1 MTQESKEIDVRLWCI
16 RILKKWYWILL
27 CCLLCG
33 AIGLL
38 KYFSTTPKFSVESD
52 IMIRSSE
59 TDKTL
64 PQMELMQMVGIGGSK
79 KIGDEIAVLTSRDAI
94 RQIINELDIQTEYR
108 TKDKM
113 RWVGQY
119 PYHTL
124 TVVYPPTF
132 TDTIIRTTT
141 IDIKVRK
148 SDYVVKV
155 QYGRFN
161 HSRHKV
167 RDLSQPI
174 QTCLGE
180 IHFTCRRPLE
190 QGERFRIKTLP
201 MLSCIDNYKQ
211 EITAA
216 TKSKET
222 NVITISTVTDMPRR
236 AIDVINKEIEH
247 YNLDAVMD
255 KQLLTSNTAAFIDE
269 RLRLIEQELST
280 AEDDV
285 ERYKQRN
292 GIVDIGAEARL
303 YLSESTEYRKR
314 AAEIETQLN
323 LTQFVGDFVADDTKR
338 NNLIPANLGIS
349 DESLVALINEYN
361 NTLLRRMRIQRTATD
376 DNPVISQMDNQLS
389 LLRENVIS
397 SIANVRSTLLIS
409 KSDLDKRYN
418 VVLNQQHSVPAQE
431 RQYIE
436 VARRKQ
442 MKESLYLFLYEKRE
456 ENALSLVSAVRP
468 IKVIATPQRNPSPVG
483 PRLKLI
489 GLICL
494 FLGVCIPIGIIYLC
508 DLLNTKLTD
517 DPKDLEQRMKI
528 PFAGMLVQ
536 NPQGGH
542 IVVKDG
548 EHSVSAELFRSLRNN
563 LCFMFSSS
571 GAAHVILVT
580 SGINGEGK
588 SYVSANLAVA
598 LALLGKRVAL
608 VEMDVRKPALAE
620 YFHLNAEGRLASY
633 LSDSRYAVDDAI
645 VSSDVQGLDL
655 LPSGVVPPNPGE
667 LMLNERLDLLF
678 AELRQRYDYIVVDS
692 APVAVLSDTF
702 PLGRIADM
710 TVYVSRARYTTYD
723 LVGVLNDVASQKR
736 LPNMVGVL
744 NGVKA
749 DKNDCMC
756 G

>member
-1 MTQESKEIDVRLWCI
+1 
-16 RILKKWYWILL
+16 
-27 CCLLCG
+27 
-33 AIGLL
+33 
-38 KYFSTTPKFSVESD
+38 
-52 IMIRSSE
+52 MIRSSE
-59 TDKTL
+59 ADNAL
-64 PQMELMQMVGIGGSK
+64 PQIELMQMVGIGGSK

-94 RQIINELDIQTEYR
+94 RQIINELDLQTEYR
-108 TKDKM
+108 IKDKM

-132 TDTIIRTTT
+132 TDTIMGTAL

-148 SDYVVKV
+148 SDYVINVR
-155 QYGRFN
+155 YGRFT

-167 RDLSQPI
+167 KDLSQPV
-174 QTCLGE
+174 QTCVGE
-180 IHFTCRRPLE
+180 IHFTCNRPLE
-190 QGERFRIKTLP
+190 KGECFRIKTLP

-216 TKSKET
+216 TMNKES

-236 AIDVINKEIEH
+236 AIDFINKEIEH

-255 KQLLTSNTAAFIDE
+255 KQLMASNTAAFIDE
-269 RLRLIEQELST
+269 RLRLIERELSS

-285 ERYKQRN
+285 EYYKKKN
-292 GIVDIGAEARL
+292 GIVDIGEEAKL
-303 YLSESTEYRKR
+303 YLAESTEYRKR

-349 DESLVALINEYN
+349 DEALVALINEYN
-361 NTLLRRMRIQRTATD
+361 NTLLRRMRIQRTAAD

-418 VVLNQQHSVPAQE
+418 VVLNQQHSVPSQE

-436 VARRKQ
+436 VERRKQ
-442 MKESLYLFLYEKRE
+442 MKESLYLFLYQKRE

-468 IKVIATPQRNPSPVG
+468 IKIIAAPQRNPVPVG
-483 PRLKLI
+483 PKLKII

-494 FLGVCIPIGIIYLC
+494 FLGVCMPIGIMYLC
-508 DLLNTKLTD
+508 DVLNTKLTD

-528 PFAGMLVQ
+528 PFVGKLVQ

-563 LCFMFSSS
+563 LCFMSSTS
-571 GAAHVILVT
+571 RTNHVILVT

-588 SYVSANLAVA
+588 SYVSANLAVS

-608 VEMDVRKPALAE
+608 VELDVRKPALAE
-620 YFHLNAEGRLASY
+620 YFHLNAEGCLTSC
-633 LSDSRYAVDDAI
+633 LSDSHYSVSDAI
-645 VSSDVQGLDL
+645 VSSGVHGLDL
-655 LPSGVVPPNPGE
+655 LPSGTIPPNPGE
-667 LMLNERLDLLF
+667 LMLGERLDLLF

-723 LVGVLNDVASQKR
+723 LVDVLNDVAAQKR
-736 LPNMVGVL
+736 LPNIVGVL